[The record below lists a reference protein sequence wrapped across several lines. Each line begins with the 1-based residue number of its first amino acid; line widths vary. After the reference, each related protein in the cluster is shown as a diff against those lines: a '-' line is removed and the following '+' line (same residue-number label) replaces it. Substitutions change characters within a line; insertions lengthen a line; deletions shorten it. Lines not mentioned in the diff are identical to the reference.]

1 MTFLLWCIIIV
12 SKCRLQNVIT
22 RIMKTSAVFLFVL
35 LHNAELF
42 SSIMMK
48 CLTSVVLLS
57 FASFLTF
64 LMPCLFWFHGGLVP
78 NDTFYF
84 ITSLFMTASR
94 QRWPQTHL
102 AASAL
107 PLGRCIFNP
116 REYLT
121 QSEVWQH
128 TIKSVFQP
136 SWYEHTNIQWEMKQN
151 MPVSAERETH
161 ILSSWYYT
169 SIRM

>member
-1 MTFLLWCIIIV
+1 
-12 SKCRLQNVIT
+12 
-22 RIMKTSAVFLFVL
+22 
-35 LHNAELF
+35 
-42 SSIMMK
+42 MMK
-48 CLTSVVLLS
+48 CLTSIVLLS

-102 AASAL
+102 AASTL

-128 TIKSVFQP
+128 AIKSVFQP
-136 SWYEHTNIQWEMKQN
+136 SRYEHTNIQWEMKQN
-151 MPVSAERETH
+151 MPVSAERENTH
-161 ILSSWYYT
+161 LIILVLYKHPNVNIMSGLHPQYEKIEQITVWLIMYHFT
-169 SIRM
+169 DK